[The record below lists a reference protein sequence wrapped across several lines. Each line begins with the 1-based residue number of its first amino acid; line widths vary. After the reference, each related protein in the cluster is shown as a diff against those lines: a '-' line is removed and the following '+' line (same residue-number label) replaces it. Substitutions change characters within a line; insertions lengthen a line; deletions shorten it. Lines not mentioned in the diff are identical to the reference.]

1 MKFVPAFTS
10 LIVIVFLLAF
20 IVLPKSSFSEIE
32 NRSLAS
38 FPKLNWDDI
47 KDGDYMSDVSA
58 YLSDHFPLKNTFVNS
73 KTQFEQHVLK
83 MDCINNIYIGKDGY
97 RIEQYE
103 KPENTGKIINTIN
116 KFNEAVENINVDLM
130 LVPTAYTIYDD
141 KLPYYHRDISQ
152 LETLNNIYSSVSTS
166 NIDVYPS
173 FMLHRDNEQLFYK
186 LDHHWTTDGAYYA
199 YVKYCEHK
207 GFTPVPKEDFN
218 IQEVTNDFKGTIYSK
233 LNDYSLEGDV
243 IKVYGYNNDLTVN
256 YDNKKTTNSLYNMDY
271 VNKKDKYSL
280 FLDNLHSYIEIT
292 NNNIDT
298 DRELV
303 IAKDSYANSFIPFL
317 VNHYKKIYV
326 FDPRSYKGSISD
338 FVNEHNNV
346 KDVLMLY
353 NMNTIDQDTGI
364 NAIY

>member
-1 MKFVPAFTS
+1 MKFVPVFTS

-20 IVLPKSSFSEIE
+20 IILPKSSFSEIE
-32 NRSLAS
+32 NRSLTE
-38 FPKLNWDDI
+38 FPKLNLDDI
-47 KDGDYMSDVSA
+47 KDGDYMSDISS
-58 YLSDHFPLKNTFVNS
+58 YLSDHFPLRENFVNN
-73 KTQFEQHVLK
+73 KTQFEQYVLK
-83 MDCINNIYIGKDGY
+83 MDCINNIYIGKNGY

-103 KPENTGKIINTIN
+103 KPKNTAKIINTIN
-116 KFNEAVENINVDLM
+116 KFNEAVKNIDVDLM
-130 LVPTAYTIYDD
+130 LVPTACTIYDD
-141 KLPYYHRDISQ
+141 KLPYYHKNIGQ
-152 LETLNNIYSSVSTS
+152 LEDLNNIYSSVSTN

-173 FMLHRDNEQLFYK
+173 LMLHRDNEQLFYK

-207 GFTPVPKEDFN
+207 NFTPVAKEKFD
-218 IQEVTNDFKGTIYSK
+218 IREVTDNFKGTIYSK
-233 LNDYSLEGDV
+233 LNDYSLDGDI
-243 IKVYGYNNDLTVN
+243 IKVYGQDNDLTVN
-256 YDNKKTTNSLYNMDY
+256 YDNKKTTKSLYNMDY

-292 NNNIDT
+292 NNNIKT
-298 DRELV
+298 NRELV
-303 IAKDSYANSFIPFL
+303 IIKDSYANSFIPFL

-338 FVNEHNNV
+338 FVNKHSNV
-346 KDVLMLY
+346 KDVFMLY